1 MTRGNTIRGREGGN
15 KRRSSV
21 HCRRLDS
28 ATRRP
33 IFPIA
38 GYWCSLAGTTSAGLS
53 NELWTLSPSLAPV
66 GPQLSS
72 SNVVNAFSYQT
83 AGVAPGEIVSIFG
96 SGLGPQ
102 NGISFAFDPSTGT
115 LPVSGPGVQVTWNGL
130 PAPLYFAREDQ
141 LNVQV
146 PYELSGAAQAT
157 LSVTVNGLTN
167 SLPNIPVV
175 AAAPGLAAVAF
186 NVDLILN
193 GPSNPAAKGSLVV
206 IFATGEGI
214 IVPASREHI
223 QRAVRSN

>member
-1 MTRGNTIRGREGGN
+1 MLLFFG
-15 KRRSSV
+15 
-21 HCRRLDS
+21 
-28 ATRRP
+28 
-33 IFPIA
+33 
-38 GYWCSLAGTTSAGLS
+38 GTTSAGLS
-53 NELWTLSPSLAPV
+53 NELWTLSPPLAPV

-83 AGVAPGEIVSIFG
+83 GGVAPGEIVSIFG

-102 NGISFAFDPSTGT
+102 NGVSFLFDPSNGT

-130 PAPLYFAREDQ
+130 PAPLYFARENQ

-146 PYELSGAAQAT
+146 PYELSAATQAT

-186 NVDLILN
+186 NADLTVN
-193 GPSNPAAKGSLVV
+193 ASSNPAVRGNLVV
-206 IFATGEGI
+206 LFATGEGVT
-214 IVPASREHI
+214 VPASRTG
-223 QRAVRSN
+223 ASSTGDPSNPCFRFMS